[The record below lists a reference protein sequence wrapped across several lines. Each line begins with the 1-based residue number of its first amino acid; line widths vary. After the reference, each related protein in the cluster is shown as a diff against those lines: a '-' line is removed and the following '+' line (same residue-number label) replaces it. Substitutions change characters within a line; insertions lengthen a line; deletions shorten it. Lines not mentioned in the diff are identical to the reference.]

1 MFQALLSDL
10 LAAPILRSALAA
22 LVSAATVLFAV
33 PALARLAQRRRFVD
47 RDGKSDSDTLNALHA
62 QKRGTP
68 YVGGIAMVSGATLGS
83 LAFMDLTAEPGWLLL
98 LTLLTFASLGFVDD
112 VAKTFGRKKTQGLS
126 PRQKLAGQITLGLA
140 IGGWLVARGPS
151 WGVDA
156 AALTGLQLP
165 FAQAVLPLGVLGFLG
180 LTTLVVTGTSNA
192 VNLTDGLDGLA
203 GGCALVALG
212 VFEAVAHASGVPG
225 WAERFGLVHV
235 PGAGEAGVVLAA
247 VAGGVTAFL
256 VYNKPPARVFMGDT
270 GSLALGG
277 LLAAAAVLVKQELLL
292 ALVGGVFVAEALS
305 VMIQVGSFKLTG
317 KRVFRCA
324 PLHHH
329 FEFAGW
335 KEPQV
340 VTGFHLAALGCAV
353 VGLLALG
360 IH

>member
-1 MFQALLSDL
+1 VLYTLLQDT
-10 LAAPILRSALAA
+10 LASPVLRAA
-22 LVSAATVLFAV
+22 IAAIVSGITVLFAV
-33 PALARLAQRRRFVD
+33 PALAKLARRRRFVD
-47 RDGKSDSDTLNALHA
+47 RDGKSDSETLNKLHE

-68 YVGGIAMVSGATLGS
+68 YVGGIAMTAGALLGS
-83 LAFMDLTAEPGWLLL
+83 LSLMDVSSEPAWVLLATLIL
-98 LTLLTFASLGFVDD
+98 LSSLGFVDD
-112 VAKTFGRKKTQGLS
+112 VTKTFGRKKTQGLS
-126 PRQKLAGQITLGLA
+126 ARQKLAGQVLLGLA
-140 IGGWLVARGPS
+140 VGGVLVWRAPT
-151 WGVDA
+151 WGLELGT
-156 AALTGLQLP
+156 LTSLSLP
-165 FAQAVLPLGVLGFLG
+165 FTSLAVPVGVLGFLG
-180 LTTLVVTGTSNA
+180 LTTLVVTGSSNA

-212 VFEAVAHASGVPG
+212 VFETAAQLAGS
-225 WAERFGLVHV
+225 ATLAADYGLVHV

-247 VAGGVTAFL
+247 IAGGVAAFL
-256 VYNKPPARVFMGDT
+256 VFNKPPAKVFMGDT

-277 LLAAAAVLVKQELLL
+277 VLAAAAVLTKQELLL

-340 VTGFHLAALGCAV
+340 VTGFHTAALICAA
-353 VGLLALG
+353 VGLVALG
-360 IH
+360 IG